1 MKKKRTPRLASRCT
15 FPQNQKRE
23 NLIPASV
30 LFAKDVKVMS
40 LLERQRNLPLKS
52 SLRQQ
57 SNEMESCV
65 GLQMV
70 LRLYGICLVMRR
82 TQVHVTFVLQ
92 STRSNPRFPISRV
105 IVVKETR
112 AVDFLD
118 LQQTLYIGQSVC
130 FAKREH
136 TSVCFAKREH
146 KRNQRILSTFVP
158 SRRLKI
164 SERLRKH
171 KGMSPCCTSLE
182 ALVTISPPQ
191 KQSIVRTVT
200 LCIF

>member
-1 MKKKRTPRLASRCT
+1 MKKKRTPRLASRCP
-15 FPQNQKRE
+15 FLQNQKRE

-146 KRNQRILSTFVP
+146 TRNQRILSTFVP

-182 ALVTISPPQ
+182 TLVTISLPQ
-191 KQSIVRTVT
+191 KQSIIRTVT

>member
-1 MKKKRTPRLASRCT
+1 MDSEEKEDAGASFTLPLPPEPKKGKL
-15 FPQNQKRE
+15 E
-23 NLIPASV
+23 PASV

-57 SNEMESCV
+57 MNEEMESCV

-70 LRLYGICLVMRR
+70 LRLYGICLVTRR

-92 STRSNPRFPISRV
+92 STRSNPRFAISRV

-118 LQQTLYIGQSVC
+118 LQQTS
-130 FAKREH
+130 
-136 TSVCFAKREH
+136 
-146 KRNQRILSTFVP
+146 
-158 SRRLKI
+158 
-164 SERLRKH
+164 
-171 KGMSPCCTSLE
+171 
-182 ALVTISPPQ
+182 
-191 KQSIVRTVT
+191 
-200 LCIF
+200 

>member
-57 SNEMESCV
+57 SNEEMESCV

-82 TQVHVTFVLQ
+82 TQVHVTFILQ

-136 TSVCFAKREH
+136 T
-146 KRNQRILSTFVP
+146 RNKRILSTFVP

-182 ALVTISPPQ
+182 TLVTISLPQ
-191 KQSIVRTVT
+191 KQSIIRTVT